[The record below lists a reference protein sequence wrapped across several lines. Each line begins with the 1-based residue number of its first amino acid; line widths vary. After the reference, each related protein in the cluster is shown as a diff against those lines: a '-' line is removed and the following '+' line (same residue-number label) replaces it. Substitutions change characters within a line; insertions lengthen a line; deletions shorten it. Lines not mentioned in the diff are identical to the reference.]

1 MVYIIFYTDIPLC
14 LSSMTLGENIK
25 AARIKKG
32 YTQKDLSE
40 AAGILQ
46 KNLSTY
52 ENNKVMPGADAF
64 HKIAIALETS
74 MDSLLGSP
82 SVELNNPDFVKML
95 NQIDKLPKKE
105 KEALLTTIQT
115 FLNAYKKS
123 KNK

>member
-1 MVYIIFYTDIPLC
+1 
-14 LSSMTLGENIK
+14 MTLGENIK

-32 YTQKDLSE
+32 YSQKDLAEVS
-40 AAGILQ
+40 GVPQ
-46 KNLSTY
+46 KNVSTY
-52 ENNKVMPGADAF
+52 ENDKVMPGADAF

-82 SVELNNPDFVKML
+82 SVELNNPDFVKLL

-115 FLNAYKKS
+115 FLNAYRKS
-123 KNK
+123 KSK